1 MGEFPVVSA
10 VRATMEYVVFITAL
24 VLGTHVPGV
33 CAMLFIW
40 HGLQHHSGSRPLLL
54 SIAGVLLVTL
64 LACTSLAYVNLIDL
78 QSTYPSIN
86 FWGDLLAR
94 AALLYAMLSVP
105 VIAFLLIATPAAALA
120 VRIGNKYRVT

>member
-1 MGEFPVVSA
+1 
-10 VRATMEYVVFITAL
+10 
-24 VLGTHVPGV
+24 
-33 CAMLFIW
+33 
-40 HGLQHHSGSRPLLL
+40 
-54 SIAGVLLVTL
+54 VLLVTL
-64 LACTSLAYVNLIDL
+64 LACTSLAYVDLIDL